1 MDITYLIDK
10 ITEANQETL
19 EAYGVSLYDEN
30 LSVQSIGDPEDTGEA
45 TGGRNTEVRVVAN
58 GPRVKGSHTYY
69 YDRIDASSVYPDE
82 SALPL
87 SLSDVDSEGLFDAII
102 NSGDPELDMDLI
114 TELRGDP
121 STELVLKYNPDVEID
136 YDAYVYI
143 NSLKYKGM
151 FNIALTVDRE
161 EKETIDLAELLSG
174 DTLDG
179 FDQSDDGLA
188 T

>member
-1 MDITYLIDK
+1 MDISYLIDK

-19 EAYGVSLYDEN
+19 EAYGVNLHDEN
-30 LSVQSIGDPEDTGEA
+30 LSVQTIGDPEGAGEA
-45 TGGRNTEVRVVAN
+45 TGGRNTAVRVVAN
-58 GPRVKGSHTYY
+58 GPRVKGSYTYY
-69 YDRIDASSVYPDE
+69 YDRTDASAVYPGE
-82 SALPL
+82 SALHL
-87 SLSDVDSEGLFDAII
+87 NLTDVDSEGLFDAII

-114 TELRGDP
+114 TELRDDP
-121 STELVLKYNPDVEID
+121 TTELVLKYNPDVEID

-151 FNIALTVDRE
+151 FNIVLTIDRE
-161 EKETIDLAELLSG
+161 EKETIDLTELLSG

-179 FDQSDDGLA
+179 FGQDGDELA